1 MSVRKAVRKAVRK
14 VLPKEFRQKLKEQ
27 FKIKTEADEEKTTR
41 TKAKISSIKSETVA
55 IFSDNLNV
63 IFENEKFSENTKISI
78 RKRGKVEQ
86 EIIGGNYSSSKI
98 IIPIEIFLG
107 ELQKMEEKIE
117 RFDFFADFGNGH
129 WIRLKSMLPKESN
142 QFAYQ
147 NVSDDKVELIKIYT
161 TLDGYYALAFNKF
174 DEGLVLYEIDE
185 ELEILKLRNFSNK
198 EDKELL
204 TSHGKLLLNKN
215 SKEDLSLSINEII
228 NYKNQQIDELNF
240 ALLEAKTVIPL
251 IGLTI
256 TLSSNLIQNL
266 VKVQVVTEK
275 FPVIE
280 AIKQENKIILKTQNM
295 IIGWNN
301 SLSVVAK
308 RYNKITTL
316 SASVSENTIT
326 LENRNEDLIKDF
338 ASTLY
343 ICRNLE
349 EDTSVLSKLV
359 INTPNEE
366 SDILI
371 AQLEDDKFNF
381 LQKNGNFDCL
391 FDNEDSKTL
400 LLSNPAF
407 EVTAVYLRY
416 IERPVFKK
424 IEINKIGD
432 YHIESE
438 SLKNKEFL
446 KNFIGL
452 HIVYQVSDKFYYTYK
467 KISDLIVQDELEAL

>member
-1 MSVRKAVRKAVRK
+1 M
-14 VLPKEFRQKLKEQ
+14 
-27 FKIKTEADEEKTTR
+27 
-41 TKAKISSIKSETVA
+41 
-55 IFSDNLNV
+55 
-63 IFENEKFSENTKISI
+63 
-78 RKRGKVEQ
+78 
-86 EIIGGNYSSSKI
+86 
-98 IIPIEIFLG
+98 
-107 ELQKMEEKIE
+107 
-117 RFDFFADFGNGH
+117 
-129 WIRLKSMLPKESN
+129 
-142 QFAYQ
+142 
-147 NVSDDKVELIKIYT
+147 
-161 TLDGYYALAFNKF
+161 
-174 DEGLVLYEIDE
+174 
-185 ELEILKLRNFSNK
+185 
-198 EDKELL
+198 

-446 KNFIGL
+446 KNFIRL